1 VKPRPLWPLLPP
13 LVALGVM
20 VILLGFA
27 HITGGLALECA
38 LHKFTGLY
46 CPGCGGTRCASA
58 LLHGNFAQAWGFNAM
73 LTLGAIAFALCSFYL
88 IARITLLG
96 KSAPKR
102 PVIPTQ
108 WYWAGLAGLLL
119 FTVLRNTQTFA
130 WLAP

>member
-13 LVALGVM
+13 LGAIGGM

-38 LHKFTGLY
+38 LFKFTGLY

-58 LLHGNFAQAWGFNAM
+58 LLHGNFAQAWSFNAM
-73 LTLGAIAFALCSFYL
+73 FTLGAITFALCSFYL

-108 WYWAGLAGLLL
+108 WYWAGLGGLLL